1 MYLAMGMTYDLYWR
15 EEPQIVKAYRKAY
28 KLKQERIEYEL
39 WKQGMYYYEALLDAS
54 PILHAF
60 AKKGTKPH
68 PYPSKPYGIE
78 EYEKEN
84 QTKEDKQKKI
94 ENERLKAKL
103 HFMNVA
109 RLLKKQFSTNGE
121 KTDGRHNN

>member
-60 AKKGTKPH
+60 AKKGTKPR

>member
-60 AKKGTKPH
+60 AKKGTKPR

-84 QTKEDKQKKI
+84 QTKLDKQKKI

-103 HFMNVA
+103 HFMNLT
-109 RLLKKQFSTNGE
+109 RLLKKQFNMNGE